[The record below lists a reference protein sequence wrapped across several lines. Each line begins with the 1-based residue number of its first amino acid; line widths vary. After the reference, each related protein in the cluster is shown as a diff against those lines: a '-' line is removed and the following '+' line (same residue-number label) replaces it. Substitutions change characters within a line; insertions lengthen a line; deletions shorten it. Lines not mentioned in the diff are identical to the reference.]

1 VKQARSK
8 HEASRGAPPPCST
21 RATTSNGS
29 CRFAAAAGSLN
40 RVSFL
45 GPRST
50 HSPNSGVAP
59 AGDRNA
65 LAFASRT
72 ARIVS
77 NADCCS
83 RRF

>member
-8 HEASRGAPPPCST
+8 QGAPPPCS
-21 RATTSNGS
+21 RATTSSAS
-29 CRFAAAAGSLN
+29 CRFAAAAGNLN
-40 RVSFL
+40 RVFIS
-45 GPRST
+45 GSRST
-50 HSPNSGVAP
+50 HSPNASVAP
-59 AGDRNA
+59 AGDRDA

-77 NADCCS
+77 NADRCS